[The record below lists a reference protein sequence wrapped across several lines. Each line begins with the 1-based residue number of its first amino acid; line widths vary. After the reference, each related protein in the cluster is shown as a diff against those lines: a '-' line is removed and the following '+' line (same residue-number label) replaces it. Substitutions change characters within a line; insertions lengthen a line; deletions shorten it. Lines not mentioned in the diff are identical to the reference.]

1 MKLYIKRADTTI
13 HFDPDHKGPIS
24 LMIGDTPIKGEYKVE
39 SSLSPALLSLFLE
52 GLKPEYKKWDEEN
65 IDFSYI
71 KNKIIPLYAAF
82 DKAHD
87 IDHVMAVVRD
97 SIEEAK
103 DLGASI
109 TLSMVAAAYH
119 DIGLVKDRKTHH
131 LVSGEMMEK
140 DPFLSSTFPPEIIKL
155 LKEAA
160 EDHRASSSN
169 IPRSLFG
176 AIVADSDR
184 QLETETVIMRTIQYS
199 MSHGA
204 ENLDQVKAHV
214 FSHMAEKYS
223 KNGYLSTFFPSE
235 KDKCNILQLHSLSEN
250 EKLLSEI
257 VEKLW
262 SKVENF

>member
-24 LMIGDTPIKGEYKVE
+24 IVVGDTPIKGEYKVE

-71 KNKIIPLYAAF
+71 KNRIIPLYADF

-119 DIGLVKDRKTHH
+119 DKGLVKYRKTHH
-131 LVSGEMMEK
+131 LVSGEMMDK
-140 DPFLSSTFPPEIIKL
+140 GPFLSAAFPPEIIKL

-184 QLETETVIMRTIQYS
+184 QLDTTTVVRRMMEYAYD
-199 MSHGA
+199 HGA
-204 ENLDQVKAHV
+204 KTLDQVMEHV
-214 FSHMAEKYS
+214 SSHMAEKYP
-223 KNGYLSTFFPSE
+223 KNGYLTMFFPSE
-235 KDKCNILQLHSLSEN
+235 KEKCNILQLYSLAEN
-250 EKLLSEI
+250 EK
-257 VEKLW
+257 
-262 SKVENF
+262 